1 MVQGSDRTE
10 RASQGTAGSAGTGG
24 PNNSNNRNKIKKNSK
39 YLVLILFL
47 VTLVGL
53 NVWSRPA
60 GQPIHENINEI
71 VSQLFRIHLGV
82 PTLPRIGQVSGSV
95 DGGGGGEGSG
105 TTTRKT
111 LTTSVLRPQ

>member
-1 MVQGSDRTE
+1 MVQGSESTE
-10 RASQGTAGSAGTGG
+10 RASQGTERSAGTGG
-24 PNNSNNRNKIKKNSK
+24 PNNRNKIKKNSK